1 MNKKISALLI
11 IAVLV
16 SLMVFP
22 GMGLADTLP
31 ETDPGWKVSFTAD
44 STMESNFESGSIDEI
59 ISKMQ
64 PGDDAVFS
72 ITLSNANPET
82 TDWYMENKVLY
93 SLEDRSANKKTS
105 GGAYGYRLV
114 FTDADGKENV
124 LFDSDSV
131 GGDLKNEAGD
141 EGLHKVS
148 GGMDSWFYL
157 TRLEKGQSGKIELR
171 VSLEGETQGNNYQ
184 DTLADLEMRF
194 GVQLPQDEGTDKIA
208 KTGDDTDLTVYI
220 IPAVIAAAVI
230 ILAVILLRKRREE
243 KVDHD

>member
-11 IAVLV
+11 SAVLI
-16 SLMVFP
+16 SLIVFP

-31 ETDPGWKVSFTAD
+31 VKDPGWKVSFTAD
-44 STMESNFESGSIDEI
+44 STMESNFESGVIDET

-72 ITLSNANPET
+72 ITLNNANSET
-82 TDWYMENKVLY
+82 TDWYMENKILY

-114 FTDADGKENV
+114 YVSSDGKEKV

-148 GGMDSWFYL
+148 GGMDKWFYL
-157 TRLEKGQSGKIELR
+157 TRLEKDQSGKIELR

-208 KTGDDTDLTVYI
+208 KTGDETDLTVYI
-220 IPAVIAAAVI
+220 IPAVIAAAAIV
-230 ILAVILLRKRREE
+230 LVVMLSRKRRDGRGEA
-243 KVDHD
+243 